1 MFITSIPNRNSPPA
15 ILLREGYRE
24 DGKVKTRT
32 LANLSHLAPEKIE
45 ALKAVLKGA
54 PVGAEPVSETSLPHG
69 HVLAVTGMIRK
80 LGLDTLLNG
89 KRHPMRERA
98 LALIAGRILDPSSKL
113 ALAQSLA
120 KGVEHNTLGEV
131 LGLGELGKAVDE
143 ANKKSSQEKRAV
155 GELYAAMDWLF
166 ERQDKIENALAK
178 RHLTNGCTVLYDL
191 SSSYF
196 EGRCCPLA
204 KHGYSRDHRGDR
216 PQINYGL
223 LCSDEGIPV
232 AIEVVEGNVGD
243 PKTIPAQVAK
253 LKERFGLERVV
264 VVGDRGM
271 VTEARI
277 REDISTVGYDWI
289 SALRHGAIRPMV
301 EAKIIQPSLFDE
313 SGIAEIAHPDYLGE
327 RLIACF
333 NPIMHEERTRKRE
346 ALLQLT
352 EKALQKV
359 ADSCARETIRT
370 ANRAAREAWRGR
382 RPEGEARAKQPL
394 EGKGEIGLK
403 AGAVLSRFKVGKYFR
418 VHVGDH
424 GLRFAR
430 NQDIL
435 GRDAAMDGIYVIRTS
450 VPKEVLPAEKA
461 VLTYK
466 QLSKVERAFRTLK
479 SVDLQVRPIYHYLE
493 DRVKAHMFLCM
504 LAYYVEFHLRKDWAG
519 LLYTDEEDSIRTSSV
534 APVQPSP
541 SGREKKSKA
550 HAQSGLPLQS
560 FGGLM
565 KSLATLALTRI
576 RLGEKG
582 PLYTRTTK
590 PTPLQARAFELIG
603 IGVA

>member
-1 MFITSIPNRNSPPA
+1 MFITAIPNRNSPPA

-32 LANLSHLAPEKIE
+32 LANLSHLPPEKIE

-54 PVGAEPVSETSLPHG
+54 PVGAEPIEEASLPHG
-69 HVLAVTGMIRK
+69 HVLAVTGMIHK
-80 LGLDTLLNG
+80 LGLDALLHG
-89 KRHPMRERA
+89 RRHPMRE
-98 LALIAGRILDPSSKL
+98 LSQALIAGRILDPSSKL

-120 KGVEHNTLGEV
+120 KGAEHSTLGEV
-131 LGLGELGKAVDE
+131 LGLGELGKAVEKTDE
-143 ANKKSSQEKRAV
+143 NSSQEKRAV
-155 GELYAAMDWLF
+155 GELYGAMDWLL
-166 ERQDKIENALAK
+166 ERQEKIENALAK
-178 RHLTNGCTVLYDL
+178 RHLGSGCTVLYDL

-196 EGRCCPLA
+196 EGRSCPLA

-253 LKERFGLERVV
+253 LKDRFGLDRVV

-277 REDISTVGYDWI
+277 REDVVGAGYDWI

-301 EAKIIQPSLFDE
+301 EARVITPSLFDE
-313 SGIAEIAHPDYLGE
+313 RGIAEITHPDYPDE

-333 NPIMHEERTRKRE
+333 NPITAEEQTRKRE
-346 ALLQLT
+346 VLLELT
-352 EKALQKV
+352 EKELKKV
-359 ADSCARETIRT
+359 TDACTREH
-370 ANRAAREAWRGR
+370 
-382 RPEGEARAKQPL
+382 KPL

-403 AGAVLSRFKVGKYFR
+403 AGAVLSKFKVGKYFR
-418 VHVGDH
+418 IHVGEH
-424 GLRFAR
+424 SLRVAR
-430 NQDIL
+430 NQEIL
-435 GRDAAMDGIYVIRTS
+435 DRDAAMNGIYVIRTS
-450 VPKEVLPAEKA
+450 VPKEALTAEKA

-493 DRVKAHMFLCM
+493 GRVKAHMFLCM
-504 LAYYVEFHLRKDWAG
+504 LAYYVEWHLRQAWAE
-519 LLYTDEEDSIRTSSV
+519 LLYADEEGSVRTSPV

-541 SGREKKSKA
+541 SGRMKKAKA
-550 HAQSGLPLQS
+550 HGKDGLPLQP
-560 FGGLM
+560 FRGLL
-565 KSLATLALTRI
+565 KSLSTLAKSQI

-590 PTPLQARAFELIG
+590 PTPLQTRAFELIG
-603 IGVA
+603 IEVA

>member
-1 MFITSIPNRNSPPA
+1 MFITTIPNRNSPPA

-32 LANLSHLAPEKIE
+32 LANLSHLAPDKIE

-54 PVGAEPVSETSLPHG
+54 PVGAEPIEEASLPHG

-120 KGVEHNTLGEV
+120 KGAEHNTLGEV
-131 LGLGELGKAVDE
+131 LGLGELGKAIDE
-143 ANKKSSQEKRAV
+143 ANRNSSQEKRAA
-155 GELYAAMDWLF
+155 GELYAAMDWLL
-166 ERQDKIENALAK
+166 ERQEKVENALAK
-178 RHLTNGCTVLYDL
+178 RHLGSGCTVLYDL

-204 KHGYSRDHRGDR
+204 KYGYSRDHRGDR
-216 PQINYGL
+216 AQINYGL
-223 LCSDEGIPV
+223 LCSDEGVPV

-277 REDISTVGYDWI
+277 REDIVGVGYDWI
-289 SALRHGAIRPMV
+289 SALRHGAIQPMM
-301 EAKIIQPSLFDE
+301 EAKVITPSLFDE
-313 SGIAEIAHPDYLGE
+313 RGIAEVAHPDYAGE

-333 NPIMHEERTRKRE
+333 NPIMAEERARKRE

-359 ADSCARETIRT
+359 EDACK
-370 ANRAAREAWRGR
+370 
-382 RPEGEARAKQPL
+382 RAKDPL
-394 EGKGEIGLK
+394 RGKAGIGLK
-403 AGAVLSRFKVGKYFR
+403 AGAALSKFKMGKYFKVR
-418 VHVGDH
+418 VEEDQLGFV
-424 GLRFAR
+424 R
-430 NQDIL
+430 NSAVLDKEASL
-435 GRDAAMDGIYVIRTS
+435 DGIYVVRTS
-450 VPKEVLPAEKA
+450 VPKEVMEAEKA

-479 SVDLQVRPIYHYLE
+479 SVDLQIRPIYHYEE
-493 DRVKAHMFLCM
+493 DRVRAHMFLCM
-504 LAYYVEFHLRKDWAG
+504 LAYYVEWHLRKAWAE
-519 LLYTDEEDSIRTSSV
+519 LLYTDEEGPCRTTPV
-534 APVQPSP
+534 APVQPSL
-541 SGREKKSKA
+541 SGREKKAKA
-550 HAQSGLPLQS
+550 HGLDGLPLQS
-560 FGGLM
+560 FRGLM
-565 KSLATLALTRI
+565 KSLATLAQAKI
-576 RLGEKG
+576 RLGERG

-590 PTPLQARAFELIG
+590 PTPLQARAFQLIG
-603 IGVA
+603 VEVA

>member
-54 PVGAEPVSETSLPHG
+54 PVGAEPIEESSLPHG
-69 HVLAVTGMIRK
+69 HVLAVTGMIRQV
-80 LGLDTLLNG
+80 GLDTLLHG

-98 LALIAGRILDPSSKL
+98 LALIAGRILEPSSKL
-113 ALAQSLA
+113 ALAQALS
-120 KGVEHNTLGEV
+120 KGAEHSTLGEV
-131 LGLGELGKAVDE
+131 LGLGELGVAIDADNE
-143 ANKKSSQEKRAV
+143 ESSQEKRAA
-155 GELYAAMDWLF
+155 GELYAAMDWLL
-166 ERQDKIENALAK
+166 ERQEKIENALAK
-178 RHLTNGCTVLYDL
+178 RHLQSGCTVLYDL

-204 KHGYSRDHRGDR
+204 QHGYSRDHRGDR

-243 PKTIPAQVAK
+243 PKTIPAQVEK
-253 LKERFGLERVV
+253 LKERFGLDRVV

-277 REDISTVGYDWI
+277 REDLVGVGYDWI

-301 EAKIIQPSLFDE
+301 EAKVITPSLFDQR
-313 SGIAEIAHPDYLGE
+313 GIAEITHPDYAGE
-327 RLIACF
+327 RLIACY
-333 NPIMHEERTRKRE
+333 NPILAEDVARKRE
-346 ALLQLT
+346 TLLGLT
-352 EKALQKV
+352 EKALKQV
-359 ADSCARETIRT
+359 ADACERKRD
-370 ANRAAREAWRGR
+370 
-382 RPEGEARAKQPL
+382 PL
-394 EGKGEIGLK
+394 EGRGEIGLK
-403 AGAVLSRFKVGKYFR
+403 TGAVLSRFKMGKFFQIQLE
-418 VHVGDH
+418 DH
-424 GLRFAR
+424 RMSFSRKQESLDR
-430 NQDIL
+430 Q
-435 GRDAAMDGIYVIRTS
+435 AAMDGIYVIRTS
-450 VPKEVLPAEKA
+450 VPKEVMEAEKA

-479 SVDLQVRPIYHYLE
+479 SVDLQVRPIHHYQE
-493 DRVKAHMFLCM
+493 NRVRAHMFLCM
-504 LAYYVEFHLRKDWAG
+504 LAYYIEWHMRKAWAE
-519 LLYTDEEDSIRTSSV
+519 LLYTDEAGPVRTSPV
-534 APVQPSP
+534 APVQPSQ
-541 SGREKKSKA
+541 SGKAKKSKA
-550 HAQSGLPLQS
+550 HSKDGLPLQS
-560 FGGLM
+560 FRGLL
-565 KSLATLALTRI
+565 KSLATLAKSQI

-590 PTPLQARAFELIG
+590 PTPLQARAFKLLG
-603 IGVA
+603 LAVA

>member
-54 PVGAEPVSETSLPHG
+54 PVGAEPVPETSLPHG

-80 LGLDTLLNG
+80 LGLDALLNG

-120 KGVEHNTLGEV
+120 KGAEHNTLGEV

-143 ANKKSSQEKRAV
+143 ANKNSSQEKRAA
-155 GELYAAMDWLF
+155 GELYAAMDWLL
-166 ERQDKIENALAK
+166 ERQEKVENGLAK

-196 EGRCCPLA
+196 EGRCCTLA

-243 PKTIPAQVAK
+243 PATIPAQVAK
-253 LKERFGLERVV
+253 LKARFGLERVV

-313 SGIAEIAHPDYLGE
+313 RGIAEIAHPDYLGE

-333 NPIMHEERTRKRE
+333 NPFMHEERTRKRE

-359 ADSCARETIRT
+359 VDACARE
-370 ANRAAREAWRGR
+370 
-382 RPEGEARAKQPL
+382 KLPL

-450 VPKEVLPAEKA
+450 VPKAVMPADKA

-479 SVDLQVRPIYHYLE
+479 SVDLQVRPIYHYVE
-493 DRVKAHMFLCM
+493 PRVKAHMFLCM
-504 LAYYVEFHLRKDWAG
+504 LAYYVEFHLRKAWAE
-519 LLYTDEEDSIRTSSV
+519 LLYTDEDGSIRTSPV

-550 HAQSGLPLQS
+550 HGQGGLPLQA

-576 RLGEKG
+576 RLGDKG

-603 IGVA
+603 IDVA

>member
-1 MFITSIPNRNSPPA
+1 MYITVIPNRNSPPA
-15 ILLREGYRE
+15 VLLREGYRE
-24 DGKVKTRT
+24 DGKVKNRT

-54 PVGAEPVSETSLPHG
+54 PVGAEPIPESSLPHG
-69 HVLAVTGMIRK
+69 HVLAVTGMMRK

-120 KGVEHNTLGEV
+120 KSAEHSTLGEV
-131 LGLGELGKAVDE
+131 LGLGELGKAVTLDPRQRMRWRGDE
-143 ANKKSSQEKRAV
+143 SNKDGSQEKRAA
-155 GELYAAMDWLF
+155 GELYAAMDWLL
-166 ERQDKIENALAK
+166 ERQEKIENALARK
-178 RHLTNGCTVLYDL
+178 HLGNGCTVLYDL

-223 LCSDEGIPV
+223 LCSDEGVPV

-243 PKTIPAQVAK
+243 PATIPAQVAK
-253 LKERFGLERVV
+253 LKARFGLERVV

-289 SALRHGAIRPMV
+289 SALRHGAIRTMV
-301 EAKIIQPSLFDE
+301 EARVITPSLFDAR
-313 SGIAEIAHPDYLGE
+313 GIAEIAHPDYLGE

-346 ALLQLT
+346 VLLQLT
-352 EKALQKV
+352 EKALRKV
-359 ADSCARETIRT
+359 ADACTRE
-370 ANRAAREAWRGR
+370 
-382 RPEGEARAKQPL
+382 KQPL
-394 EGKGEIGLK
+394 EGKGEIGMK
-403 AGAVLSRFKVGKYFR
+403 AGAVLSKFKVGKYFR

-424 GLRFAR
+424 SFRFAR
-430 NQDIL
+430 NQDSL
-435 GRDAAMDGIYVIRTS
+435 DRDAAMDGIYVIRTS
-450 VPKEVLPAEKA
+450 VPKEVMAAEKA

-466 QLSKVERAFRTLK
+466 QLSRVERAFRTLK
-479 SVDLQVRPIYHYLE
+479 SVDLQIRPIYHYAE

-504 LAYYVEFHLRKDWAG
+504 LAYYVEFHLRKAWAE
-519 LLYTDEEDSIRTSSV
+519 LLYTEEEGPLRTSPV

-541 SGREKKSKA
+541 SGREKKAKA
-550 HAQSGLPLQS
+550 HGQSGLPLQS
-560 FGGLM
+560 FQGLL
-565 KSLATLALTRI
+565 KSLATLAMARI
-576 RLGEKG
+576 RLGDKG

-603 IGVA
+603 VEVA

>member
-54 PVGAEPVSETSLPHG
+54 PVGAEPVPETSLPHG

-98 LALIAGRILDPSSKL
+98 LALVAGRVLDPSSKL
-113 ALAQSLA
+113 ALAQSLS
-120 KGVEHNTLGEV
+120 KGAEHNTLGEV

-143 ANKKSSQEKRAV
+143 TNKKSSQEKRAV
-155 GELYAAMDWLF
+155 GELYSAMDWLL
-166 ERQDKIENALAK
+166 ERQEKIENALAK

-277 REDISTVGYDWI
+277 REDISAVGYDWI

-313 SGIAEIAHPDYLGE
+313 RGIAEIAHPDYLGE

-359 ADSCARETIRT
+359 ADSCARE
-370 ANRAAREAWRGR
+370 
-382 RPEGEARAKQPL
+382 KQPL

-403 AGAVLSRFKVGKYFR
+403 AGAVLAKFKVGKYFR
-418 VHVGDH
+418 IHVGDH

-504 LAYYVEFHLRKDWAG
+504 LAYYVEFHLRKDWAE
-519 LLYTDEEDSIRTSSV
+519 LLYTDEVGSIHTSPV

-550 HAQSGLPLQS
+550 HGQNGLPLQS